1 MIDFEKLYKT
11 FGDKFPDHPSEFWST
26 SDTGVLPADLK
37 MYNTGNNV
45 RAYNIFKEKYYEFV
59 SSRVVKKEPSAIEK
73 LNSMKQSKEIVTK

>member
-1 MIDFEKLYKT
+1 MINFEELYKT
-11 FGDKFPDHPSEFWST
+11 FGDTLPDHPSELWST
-26 SDTGVLPADLK
+26 PDNQVMPWELK

-73 LNSMKQSKEIVTK
+73 LNAMKQSKEIVTK